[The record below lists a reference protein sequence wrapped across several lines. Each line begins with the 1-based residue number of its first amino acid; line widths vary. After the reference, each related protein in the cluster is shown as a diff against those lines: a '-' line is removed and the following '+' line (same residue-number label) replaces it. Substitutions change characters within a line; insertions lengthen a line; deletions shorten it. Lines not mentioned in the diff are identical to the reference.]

1 MHDQFSDPALARA
14 LLPHAFDK
22 RDGAHD
28 EAHLLRVWRNALKI
42 QAGEGGDLRIL
53 LAATLLHDCIW
64 VDKASPERPRASR
77 MAAEK
82 AREVLAALDWDGAEI
97 DRVAHAI
104 EAHSYSAAIPPETL
118 EARILQ
124 DADRLDAMGFIGV
137 ARCLWLAGARGAV
150 ICHATDPAAAG
161 RPLDDAAHALDHF
174 QTKLLGLGDGLTT
187 ATGRRLAET
196 RAARL
201 RAFYDGL
208 LEELG

>member
-1 MHDQFSDPALARA
+1 MHDQFSDPELARA

-28 EAHLLRVWRNALKI
+28 EAHLLRVWRNVRKI
-42 QAGEGGDLRIL
+42 AAQEGGDTRVL

-64 VDKASPERPRASR
+64 VDKAAPERPMASR
-77 MAAEK
+77 MAADK
-82 AREVLAALDWDGAEI
+82 ARDVLAGLGWTAANI

-104 EAHSYSAAIPPETL
+104 EAHSFSGGIAPQTL
-118 EARILQ
+118 EAQILQ

-137 ARCLWLAGARGAV
+137 ARCLWLAGARGAA
-150 ICHATDPAAAG
+150 ICHPTDPAATA
-161 RPLDDAAHALDHF
+161 RPLDDAAQALDHF
-174 QTKLLGLGDGLTT
+174 QTKLLGLGDSLAT
-187 ATGRRLAET
+187 ATGRSMARM

-208 LEELG
+208 LEEVG